1 MGEEKQVEE
10 SDGDG
15 KVDFTDESRKTS
27 TGSENSLPA
36 RKLRAKKALLNSL
49 RNGKQDR
56 SESSSNDGAIE
67 ENLVGD
73 EKEGVEDLVR
83 VSREEYEA
91 MKVYRKIIFN
101 VSDNLDQI
109 KSYRKSTLLPERKVI
124 YFSILDA
131 AMNGPYE
138 VGVREAVRTL
148 GRLAAPLAA
157 AVMLVQASRCD
168 LPLPGVTERAAG
180 RAARLREAGSGSSSG
195 ERGGDHKERHRRPER
210 TVLPAQHVARP
221 RRGAAHEAS
230 HKRRSQSAAPVL
242 SPVRGGVARQGLNI
256 NIVSF
261 FNA

>member
-27 TGSENSLPA
+27 TDSENSLPA

-49 RNGKQDR
+49 RNGKQD
-56 SESSSNDGAIE
+56 SSKSSSNDGAIAE
-67 ENLVGD
+67 DLVGD
-73 EKEGVEDLVR
+73 KREGVEDLVR

-131 AMNGPYE
+131 AMNGPYD
-138 VGVREAVRTL
+138 VGVREAVETL

-157 AVMLVQASRCD
+157 SVVPCAQPAGATFPPRCY
-168 LPLPGVTERAAG
+168 RA
-180 RAARLREAGSGSSSG
+180 
-195 ERGGDHKERHRRPER
+195 GGW
-210 TVLPAQHVARP
+210 P
-221 RRGAAHEAS
+221 RRQDA
-230 HKRRSQSAAPVL
+230 
-242 SPVRGGVARQGLNI
+242 
-256 NIVSF
+256 
-261 FNA
+261 

>member
-1 MGEEKQVEE
+1 MGEEKKVEE

-27 TGSENSLPA
+27 TDSENTLPA

-49 RNGKQDR
+49 RNGKQDS
-56 SESSSNDGAIE
+56 SESSSNNGAIE
-67 ENLVGD
+67 EDLVGD

-131 AMNGPYE
+131 AMNGPYD
-138 VGVREAVRTL
+138 VGVREAVETL

-157 AVMLVQASRCD
+157 AVVPCAQPAGATH
-168 LPLPGVTERAAG
+168 PPGVTERAAG
-180 RAARLREAGSGSSSG
+180 RAARMREAESESGSG
-195 ERGGDHKERHRRPER
+195 EDKERHRRPER

-230 HKRRSQSAAPVL
+230 HNRRSQSAAPVL
-242 SPVRGGVARQGLNI
+242 SPVRGGAARQGLII

-261 FNA
+261 FYA